1 MLVCDL
7 LQKTLVVVV
16 RYTGIKALETS
27 RALKLR
33 HPVEEKGV
41 YLTFKDR
48 KLGAGVDFSCAVGGC
63 ALVNSFVSV
72 RTQRL
77 DPEHRA

>member
-1 MLVCDL
+1 MLEL
-7 LQKTLVVVV
+7 
-16 RYTGIKALETS
+16 KAVGSS
-27 RALKLR
+27 RASKGET
-33 HPVEEKGV
+33 PGGEKRV

-48 KLGAGVDFSCAVGGC
+48 KLGAGVDLPCAVGGR

-72 RTQRL
+72 RSQRL